1 VQFPLK
7 QIAAVLGCNSVTGT
21 EFPRGEASEDN
32 PPVAAESLCPSPNCT
47 VTGWSTDTR
56 TLAPGD
62 LFFALIGPNF
72 DGSAFVAEAFARG
85 AVAAVTAAVHGV
97 EIRGSL
103 PIQAGCCIVLPD
115 PLSALQRLAAWAR
128 NVWGGDIVAITGS
141 AGKTSTKEVIADLL
155 STRLGVGRTTGNF
168 NNHIGVP
175 LSLLRLPAEARV
187 GVIEIGMNHAGEIRD
202 LAAIARPRIAVVTN
216 VGYAHVESFA
226 DGLEGVARAK
236 RELVEALPA
245 DGIAVL
251 NADDA
256 RVARFTHPGETVT
269 FGIDSPAAVRAEEI
283 AFTETGARFRVEDT
297 RFRTDLT
304 GRHGVLNI
312 LAGIAVARTY
322 GIAPADLVDAVAR
335 LKPGRMRGERFTHRG
350 ILILNDCYNS
360 NPDAARA
367 MIDVLRATP
376 AQRRV
381 AVLGEMLEL
390 GRWSEILHR
399 EVGRYAAESGMS
411 VLIGIRGAASSMV
424 DAAVKAGLAEAA
436 AYFFDTPESAGEH
449 LRGIAREGDAIL
461 FKGSRGTRVE
471 KALERFVA

>member
-1 VQFPLK
+1 MQFPLK
-7 QIAAVLGCNSVTGT
+7 QVGAALGEGHPLVLPHSDA
-21 EFPRGEASEDN
+21 PASD
-32 PPVAAESLCPSPNCT
+32 AM

-62 LFFALIGPNF
+62 LFFALPGPNF
-72 DGSAFVAEAFARG
+72 DGGAFVAEAIARG
-85 AVAAVTAAVHGV
+85 AIAAVTEDALAV
-97 EIRGSL
+97 
-103 PIQAGCCIVLPD
+103 
-115 PLSALQRLAAWAR
+115 LQKLAAWAR
-128 NVWGGDIVAITGS
+128 DIWGGDIVAITGS
-141 AGKTSTKEVIADLL
+141 AGKTSTKEVMADLL
-155 STRLGVGRTTGNF
+155 ATRLSAGRTTGNF

-175 LSLLRLPAEARV
+175 LSLLRLPEEARV

-202 LAAIARPRIAVVTN
+202 LAKIARPRIAVVTN
-216 VGYAHVESFA
+216 AGYAHVEGFE
-226 DGLEGVARAK
+226 DGIEGVARAK

-256 RVARFTHPGETVT
+256 RVARFTHAGETIT
-269 FGIDSPAAVRAEEI
+269 FGIDNPADVRAEDI
-283 AFTETGARFRVEDT
+283 AFTETGARFRVGGT
-297 RFRTDLT
+297 CFRTELT

-312 LAGIAVARTY
+312 LAGLAVARVS
-322 GIAPADLVDAVAR
+322 GIAPADLIDAVGR
-335 LKPGRMRGERFTHRG
+335 LQPGRMRGERFTHRG

-367 MIDVLRATP
+367 MIDVLRDTP

-399 EVGRYAAESGMS
+399 DVGRYAAESGMS
-411 VLIGIRGAASSMV
+411 VLIGIRGAAKSLV

-436 AYFFDTPESAGEH
+436 AYFFETPESAGEH
-449 LRGIAREGDAIL
+449 LRGIAREGDAVL

>member
-1 VQFPLK
+1 MQFQLK
-7 QIAAVLGCNSVTGT
+7 QVEAVLGEHALTLPADAQAG
-21 EFPRGEASEDN
+21 D
-32 PPVAAESLCPSPNCT
+32 VAI
-47 VTGWSTDTR
+47 TGWSTDTR
-56 TLAPGD
+56 TIVPGD
-62 LFFALIGPNF
+62 LFFALSGPNF
-72 DGSAFVAEAFARG
+72 DGSAFVDEAFARG
-85 AVAAVTAAVHGV
+85 AVAAVKDDA
-97 EIRGSL
+97 L
-103 PIQAGCCIVLPD
+103 C
-115 PLSALQRLAAWAR
+115 ALQKLAAWAR
-128 NVWGGDIVAITGS
+128 DSWDGDIVAITGS

-155 STRLGVGRTTGNF
+155 STRLPVGRTTGNF

-175 LSLLRLPAEARV
+175 LSLLRLPDEARV

-202 LAAIARPRIAVVTN
+202 LAKIARPRVAVVTN
-216 VGYAHVESFA
+216 IGYAHVENFE

-236 RELVEALPA
+236 RELVESLPA

-256 RVARFTHPGETVT
+256 RVEQFTHAGETIT
-269 FGIDSPAAVRAEEI
+269 FGIDHEADVRAEDVV
-283 AFTETGARFRVEDT
+283 FTETGARFRMNGTHFQTE
-297 RFRTDLT
+297 LT

-312 LAGIAVARTY
+312 LAGIAVASIC
-322 GIAPADLVDAVAR
+322 GIPAPDLVEAVAL

-367 MIDVLRATP
+367 MIDVLRDTP

-390 GRWSEILHR
+390 GRWSEVLHR
-399 EVGRYAAESGMS
+399 DVGRYAAECGIS
-411 VLIGIRGAASSMV
+411 VLVGIRGAAKTMV
-424 DAAVKAGLAEAA
+424 DAAVKAGLSGAA
-436 AYFFDTPESAGEH
+436 AFFFDTPESAGEH
-449 LRGIAREGDAIL
+449 LREIVREGDAVL

>member
-1 VQFPLK
+1 MQFPLK
-7 QIAAVLGCNSVTGT
+7 Q
-21 EFPRGEASEDN
+21 
-32 PPVAAESLCPSPNCT
+32 VAAALGEGHPLVLPHSDAPASDAM

-62 LFFALIGPNF
+62 LFFALPGPNF
-72 DGSAFVAEAFARG
+72 DGGAFVAEAFARG
-85 AVAAVTAAVHGV
+85 AIAAVTEDALAV
-97 EIRGSL
+97 
-103 PIQAGCCIVLPD
+103 
-115 PLSALQRLAAWAR
+115 LQKLAAWAR
-128 NVWGGDIVAITGS
+128 DIWGGDIVAITGS

-155 STRLGVGRTTGNF
+155 ATRLSVGRTTGNF

-175 LSLLRLPAEARV
+175 LSLLRLPEEARV

-202 LAAIARPRIAVVTN
+202 LAKIARPRIAVVTN
-216 VGYAHVESFA
+216 AGYAHVEGFE
-226 DGLEGVARAK
+226 DGIEGVARAK

-256 RVARFTHPGETVT
+256 RVARFAHAGETIT
-269 FGIDSPAAVRAEEI
+269 FGIDNPANVRAEEI
-283 AFTETGARFRVEDT
+283 AFTEAGARFRVDGT
-297 RFRTDLT
+297 RFQTELT

-312 LAGIAVARTY
+312 LAGLTVARVY
-322 GIAPADLVDAVAR
+322 GIAPAELVDAVAR

-367 MIDVLRATP
+367 MIDVLRDTP

-399 EVGRYAAESGMS
+399 DVGRYAAESGMS
-411 VLIGIRGAASSMV
+411 VLIGIRGAARSLV

-449 LRGIAREGDAIL
+449 LRGIAREGDAVL